1 MGVFITFEGTE
12 GSGKSTQIKR
22 LADRISKLGHEVI
35 TLREPGGTPIG
46 EEIRH
51 LLKHSAANHAM
62 TAETEL
68 LLMNAARAQLVREV
82 IQPALAAKKI
92 VLLDRYFDSN
102 IVYQGY
108 GRELDLT
115 DVRRIVDYAIAN
127 TLPDLTLLLRVPL
140 AVSEQRRAAR
150 QAATPE
156 RDRFEE
162 TDRGFFERVEAG
174 YDYLG
179 AAEGDRVRTIDA
191 TKSIDEVAEAI
202 WLFVKPLF
210 EQRTIQGE
218 VACKSVGEEGRG
230 RE

>member
-1 MGVFITFEGTE
+1 
-12 GSGKSTQIKR
+12 
-22 LADRISKLGHEVI
+22 LCDRF
-35 TLREPGGTPIG
+35 
-46 EEIRH
+46 
-51 LLKHSAANHAM
+51 
-62 TAETEL
+62 
-68 LLMNAARAQLVREV
+68 
-82 IQPALAAKKI
+82 
-92 VLLDRYFDSN
+92 FDST
-102 IVYQGY
+102 IVYQGH
-108 GRELDLT
+108 GRGLDLVQ
-115 DVRRIVDYAIAN
+115 VRRIIDYAITN

-162 TDRGFFERVEAG
+162 TDRTFFQRVEAG
-174 YDYLG
+174 YDNLG
-179 AAEGDRVRTIDA
+179 ASEGDRVRTIDA
-191 TKSIDEVAEAI
+191 TTSIDEVADAI

>member
-12 GSGKSTQIKR
+12 GSGKSTQIRR
-22 LADRISKLGHEVI
+22 LADRIAKLGHEVI
-35 TLREPGGTPIG
+35 VLREPGGTAIG

-51 LLKHSAANHAM
+51 LLKHSSANHAM
-62 TAETEL
+62 IPETEL

-82 IQPALAAKKI
+82 IRPALEANKV
-92 VLLDRYFDSN
+92 VLCDRFFDSTV
-102 IVYQGY
+102 VYQGH
-108 GRELDLT
+108 GRGLDLVE
-115 DVRRIVDYAIAN
+115 VRHIIDYAVGN

-150 QAATPE
+150 QAAAPE

-162 TDRGFFERVEAG
+162 TDRGFFERVEEG
-174 YDYLG
+174 YDNLG
-179 AAEGDRVRTIDA
+179 ASEGDRVRAIDA
-191 TKSIDEVAEAI
+191 TKSIDEVADAI

>member
-1 MGVFITFEGTE
+1 MGLFITFEGTE

-22 LADRISKLGHEVI
+22 LAERISALGHEVVV
-35 TLREPGGTPIG
+35 LREPGGTPIG

-51 LLKHSAANHAM
+51 LLKHSAANDAM
-62 TAETEL
+62 TAEAEL

-82 IQPALAAKKI
+82 IRPALAAGKV
-92 VLLDRYFDSN
+92 VLCDRFFDSSL
-102 IVYQGY
+102 VYQGH
-108 GRELDLT
+108 GRGLDLV
-115 DVRRIVDYAIAN
+115 DVRRIINYAVGD

-150 QAATPE
+150 QAQSQE

-174 YDYLG
+174 YDNLG

-191 TKSIDEVAEAI
+191 TKSVDDVANAI
-202 WLFVKPLF
+202 WLFVNPLF
-210 EQRTIQGE
+210 EQRTVQGE

>member
-1 MGVFITFEGTE
+1 MFITFEGTE

-22 LADRISKLGHEVI
+22 LAERLSGLGHEVLQ
-35 TLREPGGTPIG
+35 LREPGGTAIS

-51 LLKHSAANHAM
+51 LLKHSEANRGM
-62 TAETEL
+62 LPETEL

-82 IQPALAAKKI
+82 IRPALDAGKV
-92 VLLDRYFDSN
+92 VLCDRFYDST

-108 GRELDLT
+108 GRGLDLKP
-115 DVRRIVDYAIAN
+115 VRQIIDFAIAN

-140 AVSEQRRAAR
+140 EVSEQRRRAR
-150 QAATPE
+150 ADAQ

-162 TDRGFFERVEAG
+162 SERAFFERVEAG
-174 YDYLG
+174 YDNLG
-179 AAEGDRVRTIDA
+179 RAEGDRVRVIDA
-191 TKSIDEVAEAI
+191 TKSIEEVSDSI

-210 EQRTIQGE
+210 DQRTIQGE
-218 VACKSVGEEGRG
+218 VACKSVGEENRG

>member
-22 LADRISKLGHEVI
+22 LAEKLSKLGHEVL
-35 TLREPGGTPIG
+35 TLREPGGTAIG

-62 TAETEL
+62 TAEAEL

-82 IQPALAAKKI
+82 IRPALDAKRV
-92 VLLDRYFDSN
+92 VLCDRFFDSTM
-102 IVYQGY
+102 VYQGH
-108 GRELDLT
+108 GRGLDLV
-115 DVRRIVDYAIAN
+115 DVRRITDYAIGN

-140 AVSEQRRAAR
+140 AVSEERRAVR
-150 QAATPE
+150 QSNEPQ

-162 TDRGFFERVEAG
+162 TDRAFFERIEAG
-174 YDYLG
+174 YDNLG
-179 AAEGDRVRTIDA
+179 ASEGDRVRVIDA
-191 TKSIDEVAEAI
+191 TKSQDDVADAI

-210 EQRTIQGE
+210 DQRTIQGE